1 MWAPLFGD
9 NRDLQMVIPLLA
21 IFPAATRRNSRD
33 NWIEDMKSDH
43 APKLTVEQ
51 VTGLLSAE
59 LDELVKESVHAGY
72 QHVER
77 LLREWQSGANRF
89 DGDGEAFFVARID
102 GQIVGVCGLNVDPFA
117 EGNEAGR
124 VRRLYVSERHRR
136 SGIATALLE
145 RVCAEARKTFRV
157 LRVGVGLS
165 GEGVFYES
173 LGFVPVAGVE
183 RCTHV
188 LELSQDTAAQQVAG
202 VSS

>member
-1 MWAPLFGD
+1 MKGD
-9 NRDLQMVIPLLA
+9 CAL
-21 IFPAATRRNSRD
+21 
-33 NWIEDMKSDH
+33 
-43 APKLTVEQ
+43 KLTVEQ

-59 LDELVKESVHAGY
+59 LDELVRESVRGGY

-77 LLREWQSGANRF
+77 LLREWRSGENRF
-89 DGDGEAFFVARID
+89 DEGGEAFFVARLD
-102 GQIVGVCGLNVDPFA
+102 GKIVGVCGLNVDPFA
-117 EGNEAGR
+117 EGSEAGR
-124 VRRLYVSERHRR
+124 VRRLFVSERHRR

-157 LRVGVGLS
+157 LRVGVGPS

-188 LELSQDTAAQQVAG
+188 LELSQDMASQQAAG
-202 VSS
+202 VSSQAVVS